1 MISIILGL
9 IFIAFT
15 VFAVLPAGPLAW
27 GSEVISF
34 LKGGAPVLAALI
46 GLICLFIGAADIKDK
61 KEAKKEDA
69 AKNDARAKRIIDY
82 AKRKADIFRFLNRVS
97 VCCLL

>member
-1 MISIILGL
+1 MVSIILGL
-9 IFIAFT
+9 VFIAFT
-15 VFAVLPAGPLAW
+15 VFAVLPMGPLSW
-27 GSEVISF
+27 GAEVIAF

-69 AKNDARAKRIIDY
+69 SKNEQ
-82 AKRKADIFRFLNRVS
+82 
-97 VCCLL
+97 

>member
-15 VFAVLPAGPLAW
+15 VFSVLPMGPLAW
-27 GSEVISF
+27 GSDVVNF
-34 LKGGAPVLAALI
+34 LKGSIPVLAAFV

-61 KEAKKEDA
+61 KEAKKEDSS
-69 AKNDARAKRIIDY
+69 K
-82 AKRKADIFRFLNRVS
+82 S
-97 VCCLL
+97 E

>member
-15 VFAVLPAGPLAW
+15 VFSVLPFGPLNW
-27 GSEVISF
+27 GSEVIAF
-34 LKGGAPVLAALI
+34 LKGGAPVGAALI

-69 AKNDARAKRIIDY
+69 AKNDQQ
-82 AKRKADIFRFLNRVS
+82 
-97 VCCLL
+97 